1 MITIGYGC
9 LWPEGHFGRQIA
21 QDFAAR
27 VGALSGGA
35 IAVVVTPP
43 TPDMDSTRAV
53 LDGRLQMASGHAI
66 QEFAPEIGLSYL
78 PYLYHSFEHFQRVW
92 TLGGSPVS
100 DAVIRRFAEREL
112 PVEVLGYSL
121 IGKRNMITRERAIAG
136 MADFA
141 RLKVRV
147 DGSPT
152 ATATFAALAAEPVAI
167 EYHQTLAA
175 LRDGAV
181 DAAEN
186 SPFNLIAMGWWEACT
201 HVSLTEHLLLLNV
214 EIVNAAFWRGLA
226 PAHQTLLRSEMQ
238 GACRLFAATAQAQ
251 YASAIHRL
259 AHEYRLRV
267 NGLAAEARAGL
278 AAALEPM
285 RAAFVARH
293 RLEEAYAWVVAAG
306 RAPEVRV

>member
-1 MITIGYGC
+1 MITLGYGC

-21 QDFAAR
+21 RDFAAR

-35 IAVVVTPP
+35 LAVEVTPP

-100 DAVIRRFAEREL
+100 NAVIRRFAEREL

-121 IGKRNMITRERAIAG
+121 IGKRNMITRERAVAG
-136 MADFA
+136 LADFA

-167 EYHQTLAA
+167 EYHQTL
-175 LRDGAV
+175 
-181 DAAEN
+181 
-186 SPFNLIAMGWWEACT
+186 
-201 HVSLTEHLLLLNV
+201 
-214 EIVNAAFWRGLA
+214 
-226 PAHQTLLRSEMQ
+226 LRSEMQ

-259 AHEYRLRV
+259 AHEYKLRV

-278 AAALEPM
+278 AAALAPM
-285 RAAFVARH
+285 REAFVARH

>member
-27 VGALSGGA
+27 VAARSGGA
-35 IAVVVTPP
+35 IAVAVTPP
-43 TPDMDSTRAV
+43 TPDMDSTAAV

-78 PYLYHSFEHFQRVW
+78 PYLYHSFAHFQRVW

-100 DAVIRRFAEREL
+100 AAVIERFAEREL

-136 MADFA
+136 SADFA

-152 ATATFAALAAEPVAI
+152 TTATFAALAAEPVAI
-167 EYHQTLAA
+167 EYHQTLAS
-175 LRDGAV
+175 LRAGAV

-186 SPFNLIAMGWWEACT
+186 SPFNLIAMGWWQACR

-214 EIVNAAFWRGLA
+214 EIVNAEFWRGLA
-226 PAHQTLLRSEMQ
+226 PPHQMVLRSEMQ
-238 GACRLFAATAQAQ
+238 WACAQFAATAQAQ
-251 YASAIHRL
+251 YDSAIHRL
-259 AHEYRLRV
+259 AHEYNLQVNRL
-267 NGLAAEARAGL
+267 AHEARAEL
-278 AAALEPM
+278 AAALAPM

-293 RLEEAYAWVVAAG
+293 RLEEAHAWVVAAG
-306 RAPEVRV
+306 AQEVGR